1 MFQKCQNLG
10 RKLFSQDSDHRKIL
24 WKQKLPVITQVTF
37 IIPTRSP
44 EIYTIQKRFLYA
56 EEANLN
62 IFLARLKGALQV
74 IPAIIKQT
82 IDSWMREQT

>member
-1 MFQKCQNLG
+1 MPKPGKKIIFTGQWPLQNIVKAKTACNNIG
-10 RKLFSQDSDHRKIL
+10 D
-24 WKQKLPVITQVTF
+24 
-37 IIPTRSP
+37 
-44 EIYTIQKRFLYA
+44 IYHPHKKPWNLYYSKRFLYA

-82 IDSWMREQT
+82 IDSWMRE

>member
-1 MFQKCQNLG
+1 M
-10 RKLFSQDSDHRKIL
+10 
-24 WKQKLPVITQVTF
+24 TF

-82 IDSWMREQT
+82 IDSWMRE